1 MTQEITTITPLFSTP
16 YLTNEE
22 YKQAPTAVDVDDLVG
37 GGTEAVNSQELAN
50 VIARASSM
58 IDAHCGQVLAATT
71 DTDSFR
77 ARISR
82 DGFLRVHPRYWPI
95 VSVQSGSY
103 GSFPNQMVALDP
115 TTAWI
120 EQMSIVFPLQGFGT
134 SFLGPIQF
142 GGIYQPNMEQF
153 VTLTYTNGY
162 ANTVLSS
169 DVTPTDPPIAS
180 IDVDDLTGFLP
191 NQQFMIYDG
200 SSTEI
205 LRVSSAWVPTSGP
218 GTLSLVSQ
226 CRYSHLAGI
235 SVSALPPAVKQAAIF
250 VTNSLLKSRGN
261 SAIVMSSLTPSS
273 IQQGSASGDSDLR
286 DAYEILKP
294 YRRIT

>member
-82 DGFLRVHPRYWPI
+82 DGFLRIHPRYWPI

-103 GSFPNQMVALDP
+103 GSFPNQMTALDP

-120 EQMSIVFPLQGFGT
+120 EQMAIVFPLQGFGT

-162 ANTVLSS
+162 ANTVLDD
-169 DVTPTDPPIAS
+169 DVSAA
-180 IDVDDLTGFLP
+180 DVVLPVADLTGFIP
-191 NQQFMIYDG
+191 NQKFMIYDG
-200 SSTEI
+200 SGTEI
-205 LRVSSAWVPTSGP
+205 LTVSSTWVPTVGSG
-218 GTLSLVSQ
+218 SLA
-226 CRYSHLAGI
+226 LATAVKFGHSSGV

-250 VTNSLLKSRGN
+250 VTNSLLKARGN

-273 IQQGSASGDSDLR
+273 IQQGSVSGDSDLS

-294 YRRIT
+294 YRRIA

>member
-37 GGTEAVNSQELAN
+37 GGTEAVNSQELTN

-82 DGFLRVHPRYWPI
+82 DGFLRIHPRYWPI

-103 GSFPNQMVALDP
+103 GSFPNQMTALDP

-120 EQMSIVFPLQGFGT
+120 EQMAVVFPLQGFGT

-162 ANTVLSS
+162 ANTVLDD
-169 DVTPTDPPIAS
+169 DVSAA
-180 IDVDDLTGFLP
+180 DVVLPVADLTGFIP
-191 NQQFMIYDG
+191 NQKFMIYDG
-200 SSTEI
+200 SGTEI
-205 LRVSSAWVPTSGP
+205 LTVSSTWVPTVGSG
-218 GTLSLVSQ
+218 SLA
-226 CRYSHLAGI
+226 LATAVKFGHSSGV

-250 VTNSLLKSRGN
+250 VTNSLLKARGN

-273 IQQGSASGDSDLR
+273 IQQGSVSGDSDLS